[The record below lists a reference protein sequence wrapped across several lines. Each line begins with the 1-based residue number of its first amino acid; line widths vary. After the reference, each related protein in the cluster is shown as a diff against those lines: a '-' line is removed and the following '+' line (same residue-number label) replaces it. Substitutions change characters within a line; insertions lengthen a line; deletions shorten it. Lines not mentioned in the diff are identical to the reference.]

1 MNAATKTV
9 PALPPGCPVAAGPD
23 YPPQA
28 RVQVERYW
36 YHLELARE
44 AASREQA
51 ARHAHAMSQAAAAVA
66 VVLARC
72 AQAAPGTHADPLAWA
87 DVSMTLAGLAMA
99 LDGTRVTGRAEFA
112 AAWEPFSEFLRRR
125 AGLGGGQAAADE
137 PELSAFTVRQVT
149 IAAAAI
155 LGAPW

>member
-1 MNAATKTV
+1 VNATKTV
-9 PALPPGCPVAAGPD
+9 PVLPPGCPVVAGPD

-28 RVQVERYW
+28 RVRVERYW
-36 YHLELARE
+36 YCLDRARS
-44 AASREQA
+44 ARSRQQA
-51 ARHAHAMSQAAAAVA
+51 AVRARAISQAAGEVAVA
-66 VVLARC
+66 LAIC
-72 AQAAPGTHADPLAWA
+72 KQDAPAAHADPLAWA

-112 AAWEPFSEFLRRR
+112 AAWEPFSEFLRLR
-125 AGLGGGQAAADE
+125 AGLGGGRAAGDE

-149 IAAAAI
+149 MAAAVI